1 MKLRI
6 ESFVI
11 FTLANLLRSA
21 QASWCLGTGSG
32 TCNLNI
38 EGTPVVS
45 NGGYKYVEKWTVV
58 NIFDNKCNLI
68 GYINNPIQ
76 GVAIDSQLP
85 YTVVLKNIENGSR
98 SFTFCYAGKCYV
110 NKFTFQ
116 EMDQD
121 GESVIEA
128 LHAFDCGDE
137 LMDSLNPLTDG
148 SFRSRRQKNEIDTT

>member
-6 ESFVI
+6 DSFTL
-11 FTLANLLRSA
+11 FSLANLLRPA

-32 TCNLNI
+32 ICNLNI
-38 EGTPVVS
+38 EGIPVTS
-45 NGGYKYVEKWTVV
+45 EDGYKYEEWTVV
-58 NIFDNKCNLI
+58 NIFNNKCNLI

-116 EMDQD
+116 EMDQN
-121 GESVIEA
+121 GNSVIEA
-128 LHAFDCGDE
+128 LHAFDCSDE
-137 LMDSLNPLTDG
+137 LGSLKALTDG
-148 SFRSRRQKNEIDTT
+148 SFRSRRQKNEIDRAWV